1 MLDKITNNFGW
12 KLLSLGLAFVL
23 WLIVVNVE
31 DPIITK
37 TFDNITVNK
46 INESTIT
53 DQLKAIEYKEGNT
66 INIVVSGKRSIVDHM
81 SRADIYAY
89 ADLSKLSI
97 TGAVEI
103 QTQLS
108 KSVEIVK
115 KTPSTMKIG
124 LENIVTVQK
133 EVQQIYKN
141 DPAEGYVAL
150 EADISPNFVQ
160 ITGPESQ
167 IAMIKSVVVPVN
179 IEGAKKDL
187 TLYSNIQIIGENNS
201 QTPKVTANVNQVKVV
216 VPIEKAKKVPL
227 NMTTIGTV
235 PDGYR
240 LTGMTIQPSEVG
252 LQGKESILNTI
263 SQVNLKPV
271 DISAITASAIVT
283 STISSV
289 LPEGISIKAEDDV
302 VEISIEVEP
311 LLEKE
316 ISIEMADILT
326 QNLGD
331 TLLVT
336 YETVFPLV
344 LKLKGI
350 QSDLDLLTL
359 ELIKPSVA
367 LGELAPGVYSIPLD
381 LVVPENIELVTEI
394 PMLNLTIT
402 APEEV
407 PVVN

>member
-31 DPIITK
+31 DPVVTK

-66 INIVVSGKRSIVDHM
+66 ITIVVSGKRSIVDHM
-81 SRADIYAY
+81 SRADVYAY

-108 KSVEIVK
+108 KSVEIIK
-115 KTPSTMKIG
+115 KTPSTMKVG

-150 EADISPNFVQ
+150 EAEISPNFVQ

-179 IEGAKKDL
+179 IDGAKKDL
-187 TLYSNIQIIGENNS
+187 TLYSNIQIVGENNS

-216 VPIEKAKKVPL
+216 VPIEKMRKVPL
-227 NMTTIGTV
+227 NLTTVGTV

-240 LTGMTIQPSEVG
+240 LTGMTIKPIEVG
-252 LQGKESILNTI
+252 LQGKESVLNTI
-263 SQVNLKPV
+263 SQVNLKPI
-271 DISAITASAIVT
+271 DIAGITASAIVT
-283 STISSV
+283 TTISSV
-289 LPEGISIKAEDDV
+289 LPEGVSVKSDEDI

-316 ISIEMADILT
+316 VSIEMKDVLT

-331 TLLVT
+331 TLLVN

-344 LKLKGI
+344 LKFRGI
-350 QSDLDLLTL
+350 QSDLDLLSL
-359 ELIKPSVA
+359 ELLKPSVA
-367 LGELAPGVYSIPLD
+367 LGELLPGDYSIPLD
-381 LVVPENIELVTEI
+381 LVMPENIELLSET
-394 PMLNLTIT
+394 PMLNLTLAT
-402 APEEV
+402 PELV
-407 PVVN
+407 PPVN